1 MIHQFN
7 IIIHVVA
14 GTLALV
20 IGTFI
25 LIVPKATSIH
35 IRWGRYFLYL
45 LSVVVITGFLGWLF
59 FRSDPFLFLL
69 TLLAGYNGYTGWR
82 AVRLRER
89 KVTTIDF
96 TIAVLA
102 LILGLAFLA
111 FLHAAEANW
120 NPSLVYSAVGALGLV
135 TIYDIAKYLW
145 LHAYLK
151 KWWIYEHIYKM
162 ISPFSALLSAFAGNV
177 LRDYQPYSQMVP
189 NIFCVLLIF
198 IMIWRQALKQGSR
211 KVALSA

>member
-1 MIHQFN
+1 MIHQIN